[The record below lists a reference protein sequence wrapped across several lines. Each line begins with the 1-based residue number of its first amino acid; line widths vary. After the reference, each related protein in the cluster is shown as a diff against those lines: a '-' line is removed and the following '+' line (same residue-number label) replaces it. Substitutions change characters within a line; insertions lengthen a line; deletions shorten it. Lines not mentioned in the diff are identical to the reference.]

1 MNRVLHVLF
10 IILIGFT
17 ATSQLIIEKND
28 TTLFQVKGAVL
39 KANEVNSIL
48 NDSNLSEEQKADSI
62 LNMLKRNYQGD
73 ALSNESAAIRLCR
86 FAKERNLKKIE
97 ARALFY
103 LAKAQ
108 IILNKDSDGSLV
120 RAARLFEELNIIDKK
135 IECLNILVQN
145 AVNRSDESNYLKF
158 KNQLYSRVSDVSS
171 THKKGQNIYFMF
183 HQNMGGVFMQRNEL
197 DSALYHYSFAEQ
209 YALKINNEDGL
220 ARCYLNIGNV
230 YNFKDEFVKAFEY
243 WLKCKAIAKRR
254 NDFELQSKIAMA
266 IGKTYVDLREI
277 SSSIGPFQEA
287 FKLANKTDNIQ
298 LQILALIRSGN
309 GQFYEGKYDQ
319 SLETFSIVEKMIISN
334 RVGNELWF
342 EVYLNKGACFMNQGQ
357 FEKAEQMFDLAQ
369 KEIEKKGAIQNSR
382 LIWNIA
388 GLRFIQKRY
397 QESLEAFKKAREMEI
412 QLNSYSII
420 STASSRSM
428 YEIYNLLGDKK
439 RALEMLQYYT
449 IENDT
454 LNKRDSKSKIIALEL
469 ESTFQY
475 SQIEDSIAFANQM
488 EIQSALTQAKDES
501 IKRKNSELEVKRNQ
515 QYLLFGGI
523 GFLGLFLLFL
533 YNRFR
538 VTNRQNKI
546 IEKQKDKNLFLS
558 QKILEQDQQLILGET
573 AKTVAHELNSPLGAI
588 KAGAEGLQY
597 LMEELVDKL
606 LPASSMGDLDTASQ
620 LSSQQE
626 MDSFTGIKMKLK
638 KAKEMEKRLKDKY
651 GVTAESSEELAA
663 ELTEL
668 NIYDPDEKIINFLI
682 KCQDRQPI
690 YKLARCIGQIKM
702 ISKTTISATN
712 KSADVVSS
720 VREALDFQN
729 AEELKDVMLS
739 ESIASVITI
748 IEANINEKGSF
759 TNQIDQNVY
768 LHSVNEFKIFQLWYN
783 LIVFLVEESK
793 SPMEIEVSS
802 AKKGKNTVIEFKV
815 NQVILNQALEDHHY
829 NIIMNAKRDSNDLRM
844 GIVKFLLSENDV
856 KLETKLSEN
865 QTVFTIDFPVKKA

>member
-1 MNRVLHVLF
+1 MHRILNVLF
-10 IILIGFT
+10 IISINFT
-17 ATSQLIIEKND
+17 VSSQLLLEEND
-28 TTLFQVKGAVL
+28 TLLIKIKGVEL
-39 KANEVNSIL
+39 KIIDVNSIL
-48 NDSNLSEEQKADSI
+48 NDSNLNEGQKADSI

-73 ALSNESAAIRLCR
+73 ALSNESVAKRLCS

-108 IILNKDSDGSLV
+108 IILNKDSDGSLI
-120 RAARLFEELNIIDKK
+120 RAVKLFEELNIIDKK

-145 AVNRSDESNYLKF
+145 AVNRSDELNYLKF
-158 KNQLYSRVSDVSS
+158 KNQLYSSVKGFSS
-171 THKKGQNIYFMF
+171 TSRKGQNSYFLF
-183 HQNMGGVFMQRNEL
+183 HQNLGGVFMQRNEL

-230 YNFKDEFVKAFEY
+230 YNFKDQFVKAFEY
-243 WLKCKAIAKRR
+243 WLKCKAIAKRK

-266 IGKTYVDLREI
+266 IGQTYVVLREI
-277 SSSIGPFQEA
+277 RSSIGPFQEA
-287 FKLANKTDNIQ
+287 FKLANKTENIQ

-309 GQFYEGKYDQ
+309 GQFYQGKYDQ
-319 SLETFSIVEKMIISN
+319 SLETFSIVEKIIISN

-342 EVYLNKGACFMNQGQ
+342 EIYLNKGACFMKKGQ
-357 FEKAEQMFDLAQ
+357 FEKAEKMFGLAQ
-369 KEIEKKGAIQNSR
+369 KEIEKKGAIQNSS

-420 STASSRSM
+420 RTASSRSM

-454 LNKRDSKSKIIALEL
+454 LKNRDAKSKIIALEL

-475 SQIEDSIAFANQM
+475 KQIEDSITYANQLQ
-488 EIQSALTQAKDES
+488 IQNAETLAKDES
-501 IKRKNSELEVKRNQ
+501 LKRKSSELEAKRNQ

-523 GFLGLFLLFL
+523 GFLALFILFL

-546 IEKQKDKNLFLS
+546 IEAQKDKNLFLS

-588 KAGAEGLQY
+588 KAGAEGLRF
-597 LMEELVDKL
+597 LMEELVNHLIPK
-606 LPASSMGDLDTASQ
+606 
-620 LSSQQE
+620 
-626 MDSFTGIKMKLK
+626 
-638 KAKEMEKRLKDKY
+638 
-651 GVTAESSEELAA
+651 SSEEDLKVASNLSEQQSEVFGGLHVKRQKKESISKSLQEKFGLEDIQSDELA
-663 ELTEL
+663 TEL
-668 NIYDPDEKIINFLI
+668 VQLNVYDPDEQIIQFLI
-682 KCQDRQPI
+682 SCQDRQPV

-702 ISKTTISATN
+702 ISNTTISATN

-720 VREALDFQN
+720 VREALNFKG
-729 AEELKDVMLS
+729 EEALSDIKLK
-739 ESIASVITI
+739 ESILSVTTI
-748 IEANINEKGSF
+748 IESNIKEKGSF
-759 TNQIDQNVY
+759 ENKITEDLEI
-768 LHSVNEFKIFQLWYN
+768 SSINEFKTFQLWYN
-783 LIVFLVEESK
+783 LMVFLVEESEA
-793 SPMEIEVSS
+793 PMKIQVTAKEV
-802 AKKGKNTVIEFKV
+802 NDIT
-815 NQVILNQALEDHHY
+815 QVQFSLNQSIQSNSLNEHHY

-844 GIVKFLLSENDV
+844 GIVKYLLSENNIE
-856 KLETKLSEN
+856 LHSEISSD
-865 QTVFTIDFPVKKA
+865 QTVFTIDFPAKKA

>member
-1 MNRVLHVLF
+1 MHRILNVLF
-10 IILIGFT
+10 IISINFIVS
-17 ATSQLIIEKND
+17 SQLLLEEND
-28 TTLFQVKGAVL
+28 TLLFKIKGVEL
-39 KANEVNSIL
+39 KIINVNSIL
-48 NDSNLSEEQKADSI
+48 NDSNLNEGQKADSI

-73 ALSNESAAIRLCR
+73 ALSNESVAKRLCS

-108 IILNKDSDGSLV
+108 IILNKDSDGSLI
-120 RAARLFEELNIIDKK
+120 RAVKLFEELNIIDKK

-145 AVNRSDESNYLKF
+145 AVNRSDELNYLKF
-158 KNQLYSRVSDVSS
+158 KNQLYSSVKGFSS
-171 THKKGQNIYFMF
+171 TSRKGQNSYFLF
-183 HQNMGGVFMQRNEL
+183 HQNLGGVFMQRNEL

-230 YNFKDEFVKAFEY
+230 YNFKDQFVKAFEY
-243 WLKCKAIAKRR
+243 WLKCKAIAKRK

-266 IGKTYVDLREI
+266 IGQTYVVLREI
-277 SSSIGPFQEA
+277 RSSIGPFQEA
-287 FKLANKTDNIQ
+287 FKLANKTENIQ

-309 GQFYEGKYDQ
+309 GQFYQGKYDQ
-319 SLETFSIVEKMIISN
+319 SLETFSIVEKIIISN

-342 EVYLNKGACFMNQGQ
+342 EIYLNKGACFMKKGQ
-357 FEKAEQMFDLAQ
+357 FEKAEKMFGLAQ
-369 KEIEKKGAIQNSR
+369 KEIEKKGAIQNSS

-420 STASSRSM
+420 RTASSRSM

-454 LNKRDSKSKIIALEL
+454 LKNRDAKSKIIALEL

-475 SQIEDSIAFANQM
+475 KQIEDSISYANQLQ
-488 EIQSALTQAKDES
+488 IQNAETLAKDES
-501 IKRKNSELEVKRNQ
+501 LKRKSSELEAKRNQ

-523 GFLGLFLLFL
+523 GFLALFILFL

-546 IEKQKDKNLFLS
+546 IEAQKDKNLFLS

-588 KAGAEGLQY
+588 KAGAEGLRF
-597 LMEELVDKL
+597 LMEELVNHLIPK
-606 LPASSMGDLDTASQ
+606 
-620 LSSQQE
+620 
-626 MDSFTGIKMKLK
+626 
-638 KAKEMEKRLKDKY
+638 
-651 GVTAESSEELAA
+651 SSEEDLKVASNLSEQQSEAFGGLHVKRQKKESISKSLQEKFGLEDIQSDELA
-663 ELTEL
+663 TEL
-668 NIYDPDEKIINFLI
+668 VQLNVYDPDEQIIQFLI
-682 KCQDRQPI
+682 SCQDRQPV

-702 ISKTTISATN
+702 ISNTTISATN

-720 VREALDFQN
+720 VREALNFKG
-729 AEELKDVMLS
+729 EEALSDIKLK
-739 ESIASVITI
+739 ESILSVTTI
-748 IEANINEKGSF
+748 IESNIKEKGSF
-759 TNQIDQNVY
+759 ENKITEDLEI
-768 LHSVNEFKIFQLWYN
+768 SSINEFKTFQLWYN
-783 LIVFLVEESK
+783 LMVFLVEESEA
-793 SPMEIEVSS
+793 PMKIQVTAKEV
-802 AKKGKNTVIEFKV
+802 NDIT
-815 NQVILNQALEDHHY
+815 QVQFSLNQSIQSNSLNEHHY

-844 GIVKFLLSENDV
+844 GIVKYLLSENNIE
-856 KLETKLSEN
+856 LHSEISSD
-865 QTVFTIDFPVKKA
+865 QTVFTIDFPAKKA

>member
-1 MNRVLHVLF
+1 MHRILNVLF
-10 IILIGFT
+10 IISINFT
-17 ATSQLIIEKND
+17 VSSQLLLEEND
-28 TTLFQVKGAVL
+28 TLLIKIKGVEL
-39 KANEVNSIL
+39 KIINVNSIL
-48 NDSNLSEEQKADSI
+48 NDSNLNEGQKADSI

-73 ALSNESAAIRLCR
+73 ALSNESVAKRLCS

-108 IILNKDSDGSLV
+108 IILNKDSDGSLI
-120 RAARLFEELNIIDKK
+120 RAVKLFEELNIIDKK

-145 AVNRSDESNYLKF
+145 AVNRSDELNYLKF
-158 KNQLYSRVSDVSS
+158 KNQLYSSVKGFSS
-171 THKKGQNIYFMF
+171 TSRKGQNSYFLF
-183 HQNMGGVFMQRNEL
+183 HQNLGGVFMQRNEL

-230 YNFKDEFVKAFEY
+230 YNFKDQFVKAFEY
-243 WLKCKAIAKRR
+243 WLKCKAIAKRK

-266 IGKTYVDLREI
+266 IGQTYVVLREI
-277 SSSIGPFQEA
+277 RSSIGPFQEA
-287 FKLANKTDNIQ
+287 FKLANKTENIQ

-309 GQFYEGKYDQ
+309 GQFYQGKYDQ
-319 SLETFSIVEKMIISN
+319 SLETFSIVEKIIISN

-342 EVYLNKGACFMNQGQ
+342 EIYLNKGACFMKKGQ
-357 FEKAEQMFDLAQ
+357 FEKAEKMFGLAQ
-369 KEIEKKGAIQNSR
+369 KEIEKKGAIQNSS

-420 STASSRSM
+420 RTASSRSM

-454 LNKRDSKSKIIALEL
+454 LKNRDAKSKIIALEL

-475 SQIEDSIAFANQM
+475 KQIEDSISYANQLQ
-488 EIQSALTQAKDES
+488 IQNAETLAKDES
-501 IKRKNSELEVKRNQ
+501 LKRKSSELEAKRNQ

-523 GFLGLFLLFL
+523 GFLALFILFL

-546 IEKQKDKNLFLS
+546 IEAQKDKNLFLS

-588 KAGAEGLQY
+588 KAGAEGLRF
-597 LMEELVDKL
+597 LMEELVNHLIPK
-606 LPASSMGDLDTASQ
+606 
-620 LSSQQE
+620 
-626 MDSFTGIKMKLK
+626 
-638 KAKEMEKRLKDKY
+638 
-651 GVTAESSEELAA
+651 SSEEDLKVASNLSEQQSEAFGGLHVKRQKKESISKSLQEKFGLEDIQSDELA
-663 ELTEL
+663 TEL
-668 NIYDPDEKIINFLI
+668 VQLNVYDPDEQIIQFLI
-682 KCQDRQPI
+682 SCQDRQPV

-702 ISKTTISATN
+702 ISNTTISATN

-720 VREALDFQN
+720 VREALNFKG
-729 AEELKDVMLS
+729 EEALSDIKLK
-739 ESIASVITI
+739 ESILSVTTI
-748 IEANINEKGSF
+748 IESNIKEKGSF
-759 TNQIDQNVY
+759 ENKITEDLEI
-768 LHSVNEFKIFQLWYN
+768 SSINEFKTFQLWYN
-783 LIVFLVEESK
+783 LMVFLVEESEA
-793 SPMEIEVSS
+793 PMKIQVTAKEV
-802 AKKGKNTVIEFKV
+802 NDIT
-815 NQVILNQALEDHHY
+815 QVQFSLNQSIQSNSLNEHHY

-844 GIVKFLLSENDV
+844 GIVKYLLSENNIE
-856 KLETKLSEN
+856 LHSEISSD
-865 QTVFTIDFPVKKA
+865 QTVFTIDFPAKKA